1 MNTEL
6 VEKNLKYNQDLYEI
20 AKMIFHAFY
29 YDEDKRSSYPPDSE
43 QYEKD
48 SIEEILPKAEKIYR
62 FFSSSEE
69 AKNALRFIHEVS
81 PVKGLEIINSL

>member
-1 MNTEL
+1 MDTEL
-6 VEKNLKYNQDLYEI
+6 VEKSLKYNKDLHDI

-29 YDEDKRSSYPPDSE
+29 YDEDKSLAYPPDSN

-62 FFSSSEE
+62 FFYSVEE
-69 AKNALRFIHEVS
+69 AKKSLRFLHEVS
-81 PVKGLEIINSL
+81 PIKGLEIINSL